1 MSVDS
6 QSSTKARWN
15 SHPENFPY
23 LPLITV
29 VVAFVT
35 LLVFVPFGFGYGQS
49 QKSIGRLVWTVAS
62 NNEEWLHCLFVPF
75 ISLGIVWYE
84 RKRILAAPRYPV
96 WWMVFP
102 AIGLGLI
109 YWAGMVVDLVY
120 LGEFAVQAL
129 LGVFLIMAYGWHFFG
144 RVFFPWAFL
153 AFAWP
158 LPFLEGQLALKLRFV
173 MSEVAYTVLS
183 AVGIPTTMKGTA
195 IMSAP
200 DAMVNL
206 PAGAKFAV
214 DVANPCSGLNS
225 LFALVM
231 VSTLYGYF
239 TMPGIWRKVA
249 MVLLA
254 IPLAI
259 IGNVA
264 RIMLLTFGTIL
275 FGSEFAIGTEADPTW
290 FHLFAGFFVF
300 IVAIGGMILCGWLLT
315 RNYAEW
321 FHSAKN
327 LLQAAPAADAGGADA
342 GRAASSTTAS
352 AAARSHEDPY

>member
-1 MSVDS
+1 MRLPALSIAPCLAVLS
-6 QSSTKARWN
+6 CILGLLLMV
-15 SHPENFPY
+15 PY
-23 LPLITV
+23 
-29 VVAFVT
+29 A
-35 LLVFVPFGFGYGQS
+35 FGYGS
-49 QKSIGRLVWTVAS
+49 HQKAIGHLVWVIAS
-62 NNEEWLHCLFVPF
+62 GNEQWLHCLFVPF

-84 RKRILAAPRYPV
+84 RRKILAAPRYPV
-96 WWMVFP
+96 WWMIFP
-102 AIGLGLI
+102 AIGLGLV

-158 LPFLEGQLALKLRFV
+158 LPFLEGQLALRLRFV
-173 MSEVAYTVLS
+173 MSEVAYNVLQI
-183 AVGIPTTMKGTA
+183 VGIPTTMKGTA

-249 MVLLA
+249 MVFLA

-264 RIMLLTFGTIL
+264 RIMMLTFGTIL

-300 IVAIGGMILCGWLLT
+300 IVAIGGMILFGWLLT
-315 RNYAEW
+315 QDYRRFFAT
-321 FHSAKN
+321 AKN
-327 LLQAAPAADAGGADA
+327 LMQASPETVAGEGIESTIAAQSARGTAGSSKSA
-342 GRAASSTTAS
+342 GRAS
-352 AAARSHEDPY
+352 RPHEDPY

>member
-1 MSVDS
+1 
-6 QSSTKARWN
+6 
-15 SHPENFPY
+15 
-23 LPLITV
+23 
-29 VVAFVT
+29 
-35 LLVFVPFGFGYGQS
+35 LLVLVWSIPYAFGYETS
-49 QKSIGRLVWTVAS
+49 QVSISTIIWLVTTNS
-62 NNEEWLHCLFVPF
+62 EQWLHCLFVPF
-75 ISLGIVWYE
+75 ISLGIVWYD
-84 RKRILAAPRYPV
+84 RKKILSAPRYPV

-102 AIGLGLI
+102 AIALGVV

-173 MSEVAYTVLS
+173 MSEVAYNVLQI
-183 AVGIPTTMKGTA
+183 VGIPTTMKGTA

-200 DAMVNL
+200 DALINL

-275 FGSEFAIGTEADPTW
+275 FGSEFAIGSEADPTW

-300 IVAIGGMILCGWLLT
+300 IVAIGGMVLCGWLLT
-315 RNYAEW
+315 RDYRAW
-321 FHSAKN
+321 FRSTKN
-327 LLQAAPAADAGGADA
+327 MLQAAPAADAGG
-342 GRAASSTTAS
+342 GASESPKTAS
-352 AAARSHEDPY
+352 VASRSQEDPY